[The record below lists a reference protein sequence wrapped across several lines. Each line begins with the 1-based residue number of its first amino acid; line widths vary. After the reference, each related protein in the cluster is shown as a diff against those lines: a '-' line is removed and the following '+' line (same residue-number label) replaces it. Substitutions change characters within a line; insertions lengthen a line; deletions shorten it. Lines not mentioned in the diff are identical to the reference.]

1 MMEKQML
8 EWGYNFQLAFASLAG
23 ALALILGIVK
33 RPPSW
38 WSVGSIILVEALL
51 LVQLVVSIVL
61 VLQGQQAKGDTVE
74 FFGYII
80 TALVVP
86 PAAIAWAV
94 IERTRWSTLV
104 LGVAGFTVAV
114 MLVRMWQI
122 WTGIRFSI

>member
-1 MMEKQML
+1 ML
-8 EWGYNFQLAFASLAG
+8 EWGYQFQLAFASIAG
-23 ALALILGIVK
+23 LFTLTLGIFK

-38 WSVGSIILVEALL
+38 WSVGAVALVEALL
-51 LVQLVVSIVL
+51 LVQLIVSIVL
-61 VLQGQQAKGDTVE
+61 VVQGQQAVGDTVE

-80 TALVVP
+80 TALIVP

-104 LGVAGFTVAV
+104 LGVSGLTVAV

-122 WTGIRFSI
+122 WTGIRFGA

>member
-1 MMEKQML
+1 ML
-8 EWGYNFQLAFASLAG
+8 EWGYQFQLAFATLVG
-23 ALALILGIVK
+23 VFALTLGIFK

-38 WSVGSIILVEALL
+38 WSVGAVALVEALL

-61 VLQGQQAKGDTVE
+61 VVQGKQAVGDTVE

-104 LGVAGFTVAV
+104 LGISGLTIAV

-122 WTGIRFSI
+122 WTGIRFGA

>member
-1 MMEKQML
+1 ML
-8 EWGYNFQLAFASLAG
+8 EWGYQFQLAFATLVG
-23 ALALILGIVK
+23 VFALTLGIFK

-38 WSVGSIILVEALL
+38 WSVGAVALVEALL

-61 VLQGQQAKGDTVE
+61 VVQGKQAVGDSVE

-104 LGVAGFTVAV
+104 LGLSGFTVAV

-122 WTGIRFSI
+122 WTGIRFGS

>member
-1 MMEKQML
+1 M
-8 EWGYNFQLAFASLAG
+8 
-23 ALALILGIVK
+23 
-33 RPPSW
+33 
-38 WSVGSIILVEALL
+38 
-51 LVQLVVSIVL
+51 SIVL
-61 VLQGQQAKGDTVE
+61 VVQGQQAKGDTVE

-104 LGVAGFTVAV
+104 LGVACFTVAV

>member
-1 MMEKQML
+1 ML
-8 EWGYNFQLAFASLAG
+8 EWGYQFQLAFATLVG
-23 ALALILGIVK
+23 VFALTLGIFK

-38 WSVGSIILVEALL
+38 WSVGAVALVEALL

-61 VLQGQQAKGDTVE
+61 VVQGKQAVGDTVE

-104 LGVAGFTVAV
+104 LGVSGLTVAV

-122 WTGIRFSI
+122 WTGIRFGA

>member
-1 MMEKQML
+1 MF
-8 EWGYNFQLAFASLAG
+8 EWSYQFQAVFASAVGIFGLT
-23 ALALILGIVK
+23 LGLLK

-38 WSVGSIILVEALL
+38 WSVGAVALIEGLL
-51 LVQLVVSIVL
+51 LVQLTVSIVL
-61 VLQGQQAKGDTVE
+61 VASGEQAVGDTVE

>member
-1 MMEKQML
+1 ML
-8 EWGYNFQLAFASLAG
+8 EWGYQFQVAFATLVG
-23 ALALILGIVK
+23 VFALTLGIFK

-38 WSVGSIILVEALL
+38 WSVGAVALVEALL

-61 VLQGQQAKGDTVE
+61 VVQGKQAVGDTVE

-104 LGVAGFTVAV
+104 LGVSGLTIAV

-122 WTGIRFSI
+122 WTGIRFGA

>member
-1 MMEKQML
+1 ML
-8 EWGYNFQLAFASLAG
+8 EWGYQFQLAFASLTG
-23 ALALILGIVK
+23 LFALSLGIFK

-38 WSVGSIILVEALL
+38 WSVGAVALVEALL
-51 LVQLVVSIVL
+51 LVQLIVSIVL
-61 VLQGQQAKGDTVE
+61 VVQGQQAVGDTVE

-80 TALVVP
+80 TALIVP

-104 LGVAGFTVAV
+104 LGVSGLTVAV

-122 WTGIRFSI
+122 WTGIRFGA

>member
-1 MMEKQML
+1 ML
-8 EWGYNFQLAFASLAG
+8 KWGYQFQLAFATLVG
-23 ALALILGIVK
+23 VFALTLGIFK

-38 WSVGSIILVEALL
+38 WSVGAVALVEALL

-61 VLQGQQAKGDTVE
+61 VVQGKQAVGDTVE

-104 LGVAGFTVAV
+104 LGVSGLTVAV

-122 WTGIRFSI
+122 WTGIRFGA

>member
-1 MMEKQML
+1 ML
-8 EWGYNFQLAFASLAG
+8 EWGYQFQLAFASLVG
-23 ALALILGIVK
+23 VFSLILGIFK
-33 RPPSW
+33 RAPSW
-38 WSVGSIILVEALL
+38 WSVGSVALIEALL
-51 LVQLVVSIVL
+51 LVQLVVSIVQ
-61 VLQGQQAKGDTVE
+61 VVQGQQAVGDTVE

-104 LGVAGFTVAV
+104 LGVSGLTVAV

-122 WTGIRFSI
+122 WTGIRFGA

>member
-1 MMEKQML
+1 ML
-8 EWGYNFQLAFASLAG
+8 EWGYQFQLAFATLVG
-23 ALALILGIVK
+23 VFALTLGIFK

-38 WSVGSIILVEALL
+38 WSVGAVALVEALL

-61 VLQGQQAKGDTVE
+61 VVQGKQAVGDTVE

-104 LGVAGFTVAV
+104 LGVSGLTIAV

-122 WTGIRFSI
+122 WAGIRFGA

>member
-1 MMEKQML
+1 ML
-8 EWGYNFQLAFASLAG
+8 EWGYQFQLAFATLVG
-23 ALALILGIVK
+23 VFALTLGIFK

-38 WSVGSIILVEALL
+38 WSVGAVALVEALL
-51 LVQLVVSIVL
+51 LVQLVVSIFL
-61 VLQGQQAKGDTVE
+61 VVQGKQAVGDTVE

-104 LGVAGFTVAV
+104 LGLSGFTVAV

-122 WTGIRFSI
+122 WTGIRFGS

>member
-1 MMEKQML
+1 ML
-8 EWGYNFQLAFASLAG
+8 EWGYQFQLAFASLAG
-23 ALALILGIVK
+23 LFALTLGIFK

-38 WSVGSIILVEALL
+38 WSVGAVALVEALL
-51 LVQLVVSIVL
+51 LVQLIVSIVL
-61 VLQGQQAKGDTVE
+61 VVQGQQAVGDTVE

-80 TALVVP
+80 TALIVP

-104 LGVAGFTVAV
+104 LGVSGFTVAV

-122 WTGIRFSI
+122 WTGIRFGA